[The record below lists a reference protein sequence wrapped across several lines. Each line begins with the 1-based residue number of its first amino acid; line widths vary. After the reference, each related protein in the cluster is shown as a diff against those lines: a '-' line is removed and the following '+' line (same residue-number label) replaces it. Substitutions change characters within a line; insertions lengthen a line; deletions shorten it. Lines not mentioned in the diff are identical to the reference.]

1 MATPVFYTRKL
12 PHWQPSEET
21 FFVTYRLAGSLPKSV
36 IETLKEIHFKEKQH
50 PDNQTAERKEMI
62 RQKYFFAFEN
72 ELDKNLN
79 EPHWLKDNAIAVV
92 VMDSLFFNNNN
103 LYTLLAACIM
113 NNHVHILIRLLPGAP
128 SLNVI
133 LQNHKKFTAV
143 QSNKLLQR
151 SGSFWAEE
159 SYDTIIR
166 SNEHFYNTV
175 YYIIQNPVKAG
186 LIKNWYDW
194 KWTYLHPELDK
205 EYRLDNGTPFRSM
218 PK

>member
-1 MATPVFYTRKL
+1 MHTPVFYTRKL

-21 FFVTYRLAGSLPKSV
+21 FFVTYRLAGSLPISV
-36 IETLKEIHFKEKQH
+36 IATLKENYFKEKQH
-50 PDNQTAERKEMI
+50 PGNQTSERKEII
-62 RQKYFFAFEN
+62 RQGYFFAFEN

-79 EPHWLKDNAIAVV
+79 EPHWLKDNVIAFV
-92 VMDSLFFNNNN
+92 VMDSLFFNNNK

-113 NNHVHILIRLLPGAP
+113 SNHVHILIRLLPDVPA
-128 SLNVI
+128 LNVI

-143 QSNKLLQR
+143 QSNKLLHR

-159 SYDTIIR
+159 SFDTIIKDN
-166 SNEHFYNTV
+166 SHFYNTV

-205 EYRLDNGTPFRSM
+205 EYRLQ
-218 PK
+218 